1 MVGRKLLIGP
11 AVSLLPDTA
20 QLEYIEGY
28 EYEPAEWVNERQLKT
43 E

>member
-28 EYEPAEWVNERQLKT
+28 EPAEWVNEKQL
-43 E
+43 